1 MRDKKTIRAQVMA
14 RRKALTELQQE
25 QMSLAIANQLLRCD
39 IWQGSYYH
47 LFLTIAKKGEV
58 DTHPILDILFGRD
71 KKIVLSK
78 ADFENA
84 SLRHYLLTEETRLVT
99 SSYGIPEPEDGEEI
113 APESLDVVF
122 VPLLAYDKNGMRL
135 GYGKGFYD
143 RFLALCSK
151 NCLKIG
157 LSFFEPE
164 PDLIPSESWDLA
176 LDFVI
181 TPNAV
186 HRF

>member
-1 MRDKKTIRAQVMA
+1 
-14 RRKALTELQQE
+14 
-25 QMSLAIANQLLRCD
+25 MSLAIANQLLRCD
-39 IWQGSYYH
+39 IWQGTYYH
-47 LFLTIAKKGEV
+47 LFLTIAKNGEV
-58 DTHPILDILFGRD
+58 NTHPILDILFGRD
-71 KKIVLSK
+71 KNIVLSK
-78 ADFENA
+78 ANIENA
-84 SLRHYLLTEETRLVT
+84 SLSHYLLTEQTRLVT
-99 SSYGIPEPEDGEEI
+99 SSYGIPEPENGQEI
-113 APESLDVVF
+113 APDLLDVVF

-143 RFLALCSK
+143 LFLALCSK

-176 LDFVI
+176 LDLVI
-181 TPNAV
+181 TPGAV